1 MPVKKAKTRSAPK
14 KAAKNSPPKPIVTK
28 PVIRKDDGK
37 YGKYIIEGPYIKF
50 YQTDSFTVGPETLGC
65 DCVITSQGFNKPV
78 MGVGKEPHKH
88 DFHQI
93 LCFVG
98 GDPNN
103 IHDFGAEIEVCLGEE
118 MEKHLIT
125 TNAAITIPP
134 GVYHCPINFLKVDK
148 PVVFLE
154 VMLVK
159 KYKKETLEEAKKTAA
174 KKTAAKKKVKKT
186 VKK

>member
-1 MPVKKAKTRSAPK
+1 MAKLKAKVKT
-14 KAAKNSPPKPIVTK
+14 KA
-28 PVIRKDDGK
+28 KDKTK
-37 YGKYIIEGPYIKF
+37 YGKYIIRDPYIKF
-50 YQTDSFTVGPETLGC
+50 YQTDSFTVGPKQLGC

-78 MGVGKEPHKH
+78 DNVGKEPHKH

-98 GDPNN
+98 GNPNN

-118 MEKHLIT
+118 QEKHLIT

-134 GVYHCPINFLKVDK
+134 GLYHCPIHFKKVKK

-159 KYKKETLEEAKKTAA
+159 EYKKETL
-174 KKTAAKKKVKKT
+174 KKKK
-186 VKK
+186 